1 MLLENWAPAFAGAT
15 VKSPLAQAQ
24 HVEHVVEPRR
34 FAAQP
39 FRGAQGAHCV
49 GSAALRA
56 HGDLDALAGAG
67 EEHGVLANDVAAA
80 DGVETDLLPR
90 AFPRLALAAVPRDLR
105 QLAAQRL
112 SHDFAELERGAG
124 GGI

>member
-39 FRGAQGAHCV
+39 FRGAQGAHRV
-49 GSAALRA
+49 GCAALRA

-67 EEHGVLANDVAAA
+67 EEHGVLADDVAAA
-80 DGVETDLLPR
+80 DGVEADLLRRPL
-90 AFPRLALAAVPRDLR
+90 ARLALATMARHLG
-105 QLAAQRL
+105 QLAL
-112 SHDFAELERGAG
+112 
-124 GGI
+124 